1 MKYEKKGKLITKF
14 ATTAPKTYDRRV
26 QHDYQ
31 EKGGSEFIK
40 VKRVKKSTSKDL
52 IFHDFD

>member
-40 VKRVKKSTSKDL
+40 VKRVKKPTSKDL